1 MYTFIKL
8 TVPPPGMAL
17 FDASNRDQ
25 CEVRRLTTSTPLQA
39 LMMMN
44 DPTVLEASR
53 VLSQK
58 LLEEKSSVDE
68 KISKAFRRIICRLPN
83 EKEMTILTN
92 YFKDQLQQ
100 FKLKKLDAAATIKAG
115 EYKMNDTLD
124 VNTTAA
130 LMKVIN
136 TIYNMEE
143 AITKS

>member
-1 MYTFIKL
+1 
-8 TVPPPGMAL
+8 MAI
-17 FDASNRDQ
+17 FDASDRDQ
-25 CEVRRLTTSTPLQA
+25 CEVKRLKTNTPLQA

-58 LLEEKSSVDE
+58 LLEEKTSVDE
-68 KISKAFRRIICRLPN
+68 KITKAFRRIICRMPDK
-83 EKEMTILTN
+83 KEFDILKN
-92 YFKDQLQQ
+92 YFDEQLQQ
-100 FKLKKLDAAATIKAG
+100 FKQKKLDAAVTIKEG
-115 EYKMNDTLD
+115 EYPMNDKLD
-124 VNTTAA
+124 TNTTAA